1 MSMTDREISRLN
13 RRIEREKAAR
23 QEAETLLEEKS
34 RALYEANLALG
45 LSLSDLEQQVRQ
57 RTADLTQAKDEAERA
72 NRFKSDFLANMSHE
86 IRTPMNAVIGLSH
99 LMAQTELSD
108 KQQDYLDKIRS
119 SSRTLLGVINDILDF
134 SKIEAGKLSIE
145 TVPFQMTHMIHDV
158 MVVVQSQAEG
168 KGLDVT
174 IEMEPHVPDT
184 VIGDP
189 LRLSQV
195 LLNLLGNAVKFT
207 KQGQVRLTV
216 GGRQGDNDLFHL
228 DMTVRDSGI
237 GMTAEQ
243 VSRLFQPFHQ
253 ADSSTTRRFGGTGLG
268 LAICHQLMGLMGGAI
283 AVESISGV
291 GSSFSLSVPLK
302 QTRRVVV
309 IPEDAPAFSFSQ
321 CRLLLVED
329 NPINQLVACELLA
342 QFDLMV
348 TVASDGAAA
357 LEILAKQSF
366 DAILMDV
373 QMPGMD
379 GLTATRH
386 IRQGLGLGEI
396 PIIAMTAHAM
406 DEDRQRCLEAGM
418 NDHIAKP
425 IDPDLLSQILQR
437 WLRTVTPVDAKYS
450 ATEETGSVLP
460 QALPGI
466 DLAVGLRNLNKNST
480 LLRKLL
486 RDFAAACAPQVTKIQ
501 EFIVEGQWAQLR
513 LLAHSIKGTSSTLGA
528 GDVAAFA
535 ATLERLS
542 RAEAPDPEALCD
554 VADQMAAAMTVVVE
568 GLSQLPPEAEAAGA
582 RSSASPA
589 DIAAEITALQRLL
602 ERYDPAGVEAA
613 ETLKS
618 HLQGSSLLA
627 LANDVVNHASAF
639 DFDEAAVFLGR
650 LSDHLSNHGIEA

>member
-1 MSMTDREISRLN
+1 MTDRDISRLN

-45 LSLSDLEQQVRQ
+45 FSLADLEQQVRQ

-99 LMAQTELSD
+99 LMAQTELSH

-145 TVPFQMTHMIHDV
+145 SVPFQMTHMIHDV

-168 KGLDVT
+168 KGLEVT
-174 IEMEPHVPDT
+174 IEMDPHVPDT

-207 KQGQVRLTV
+207 KQGQVKLTV

-228 DMTVRDSGI
+228 DMAVRDSGI

-283 AVESISGV
+283 AVESTSGV
-291 GSSFSLSVPLK
+291 GSSFSLSVPLRLTK
-302 QTRRVVV
+302 RVVV
-309 IPEDAPAFSFSQ
+309 IAEDSPAFSFSQ

-357 LEILAKQSF
+357 LEILAKQRF
-366 DAILMDV
+366 DAVLMDV

-386 IRQGLGLGEI
+386 IRQDLGLSEI

-437 WLRTVTPVDAKYS
+437 WLRTVTPVDVKHS
-450 ATEETGSVLP
+450 ATEEAGSVLP

-486 RDFAAACAPQVTKIQ
+486 RDFVAACAPQVTKVQ
-501 EFIVEGQWAQLR
+501 GFIVEGQWAQLR

-568 GLSQLPPEAEAAGA
+568 GLSQVPPEVEAAGA
-582 RSSASPA
+582 RSSASPTE
-589 DIAAEITALQRLL
+589 IAAEIAVLQGLL

-613 ETLKS
+613 EVLKS
-618 HLQGSSLLA
+618 HLQGSPLLA
-627 LANDVVNHASAF
+627 LANDVVAHASAF

-650 LSDHLSNHGIEA
+650 LSDHLSNHGVEA